1 MQNFETKYLGR
12 RAFSFCL
19 GLLLLAFGVSF
30 SKIAD
35 LGMSPVNSIPY
46 VLSEMFP
53 ILTMGTWVILIFSLY
68 ILVQFLILGR
78 NVQPLRLLQLLGTVI
93 FGYFTDFTNWL
104 TVRILPD
111 PALLSLPAGGIY
123 AVRLGLL
130 IVSMVLIALGIIFYL
145 SPKLIALPS
154 EGIMEVIS
162 EKTGRPFHGV
172 KVAFDVTVS
181 AIALALSLLWFREF
195 HGIREGTVIAAVGV
209 GVIIGWLTP
218 VKRRLLAFLFG
229 EATAAPVEE
238 LSLS

>member
-1 MQNFETKYLGR
+1 M
-12 RAFSFCL
+12 
-19 GLLLLAFGVSF
+19 
-30 SKIAD
+30 
-35 LGMSPVNSIPY
+35 NSIPY

-111 PALLSLPAGGIY
+111 PALLVPAGRRDLRCPTGPSDCQY
-123 AVRLGLL
+123 GAHCPGHYLL
-130 IVSMVLIALGIIFYL
+130 SD
-145 SPKLIALPS
+145 PKLIALPS

>member
-130 IVSMVLIALGIIFYL
+130 IVSMVLIAL
-145 SPKLIALPS
+145 PS